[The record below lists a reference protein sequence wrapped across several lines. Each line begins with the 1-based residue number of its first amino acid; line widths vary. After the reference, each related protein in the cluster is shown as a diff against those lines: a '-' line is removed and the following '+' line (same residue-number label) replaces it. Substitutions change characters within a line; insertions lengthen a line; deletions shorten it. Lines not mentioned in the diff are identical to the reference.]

1 MADTVEKLFQAIS
14 GHIGKTVAPLTER
27 IAALESRQPERGDK
41 GETGEKGEPGL
52 IGPPGPTGPKG
63 EAGEKGERGEP
74 GPAGLIGPAGPSGE
88 RGEKGE
94 AGPAG
99 QPGERGEK
107 GDAGPAGPSGERGK
121 DAAEIEILDGMD
133 TTRSYPRGTFVAHD
147 GGVFRAFRPTDPIG
161 DSTEYERAGWSV
173 VWRGLTSADITLADD
188 GRTVT
193 MSLRMTGGKTVER
206 SVQIPSMIYRGVWTD
221 QHYSQGDTVTWDGSL
236 WVRMAGEGTSKPG
249 TDSLWRLSAKRGRD
263 GRDGL
268 RGEKGERGADGRA
281 GRDLTQ
287 LGHDGAKW

>member
-1 MADTVEKLFQAIS
+1 MADNVEKLFQAIS
-14 GHIGKTVAPLTER
+14 GHIAKTVEPLTVR
-27 IAALESRQPERGDK
+27 IAALEARQPERG
-41 GETGEKGEPGL
+41 EKGDP
-52 IGPPGPTGPKG
+52 
-63 EAGEKGERGEP
+63 
-74 GPAGLIGPAGPSGE
+74 
-88 RGEKGE
+88 
-94 AGPAG
+94 G

-107 GDAGPAGPSGERGK
+107 GETGPAGARGEPGTAGEPGPAGTPGERGK

-147 GGVFRAFRPTDPIG
+147 GGVFRAFRPTDPLA

-173 VWRGLTSADITLADD
+173 VWRGLTNADLSLNDD

-193 MSLRMTGGKTVER
+193 MSLRMTGGKAVER

-221 QHYSQGDTVTWDGSL
+221 QPYTQGDTVTWDGSL
-236 WVRMAGEGTSKPG
+236 WVRMSGDGQSKPG
-249 TDSLWRLSAKRGRD
+249 TDSLWKLSAKRGRD

-268 RGEKGERGADGRA
+268 RGEKGERGAEGRP

-287 LGHDGAKW
+287 LGHNGAKW